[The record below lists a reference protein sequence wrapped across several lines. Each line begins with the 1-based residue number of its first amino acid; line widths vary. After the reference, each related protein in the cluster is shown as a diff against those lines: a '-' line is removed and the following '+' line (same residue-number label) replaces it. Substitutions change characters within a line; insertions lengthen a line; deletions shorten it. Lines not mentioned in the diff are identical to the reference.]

1 MIDIRRA
8 IESIVPDAK
17 WDYSIP
23 NEGGTE
29 EQYNTIT
36 WSDTRPKPA
45 WADLVAVAD
54 GFAAADLL
62 AKRQSAIIGPVELG
76 EKLAALGIFDTV
88 NTWANA
94 QGGLTAY
101 AWNRATQFERLHPMV
116 LDAQAEF
123 GWTDEQTDAIF
134 NVTL

>member
-29 EQYNTIT
+29 AQYNAIT

-45 WADLVAVAD
+45 WAELVAVAE
-54 GFAAADLL
+54 GFASADLL
-62 AKRQSAIIGPVELG
+62 ASRQSAIIGPVELG
-76 EKLAALGIFDTV
+76 EKLSALGVFDAV
-88 NTWANA
+88 NDWANA

-116 LDAQAEF
+116 LAAQAEF
-123 GWTDEQTDAIF
+123 GWTDEQTDALFGI
-134 NVTL
+134 V